1 CGDPSHIL
9 PPTQRSRILPPPLK
23 RKQSRHQDTPNRRPR
38 VDSTTAGSDYQTG
51 DSAANEIKDAR
62 AENRGSEAG
71 PSEARPLE
79 QGE

>member
-1 CGDPSHIL
+1 MIEAHL
-9 PPTQRSRILPPPLK
+9 ESRLTLINL
-23 RKQSRHQDTPNRRPR
+23 
-38 VDSTTAGSDYQTG
+38 GSDYQTG